1 MFSMTPL
8 ASRPR
13 ATSHTRTVWSVDAQ
27 AICVPLGH
35 HAHECAMPPCPSSVA
50 TSLHCRKL
58 KLKAKLRQIEKQF
71 IIFQFQA
78 LSSRHHSASDKHG
91 HSS

>member
-1 MFSMTPL
+1 
-8 ASRPR
+8 
-13 ATSHTRTVWSVDAQ
+13 
-27 AICVPLGH
+27 
-35 HAHECAMPPCPSSVA
+35 
-50 TSLHCRKL
+50 L